1 MANDNALTSHVLRRL
16 TFGMHPERLA
26 QFEGWAPADVIEQ
39 LLAEPA
45 LEPVAPELGSDDDY
59 SQLPEWWLRVM
70 SRADAGV
77 HERMVW
83 FWHTLVTS
91 GLSKVNPALMYR
103 QHKVLREHALGNFRD
118 LLQAMAVDAAMLYWL
133 DGSGSTAEEPNE
145 NFAREVMELFALGR
159 DGDVHVY
166 GEADVRAGAKAFSGW
181 WVDGDNSNEVRFDS
195 ESGLTSTVQFLGAT
209 VRNAEDAINTIC
221 DHPQCARHIAGKLA
235 HFLCGIEPSEDRLSE
250 LATAF
255 ADSGLEIRSLVEAI
269 VRDVGFLDQRHN
281 RPRSSVEWL
290 ISLRHLFNTEI
301 ESYYLEG
308 LGQMPFDPPNVAG
321 WPGDNRWVSAGN
333 DLGKA
338 QIVSDRA
345 LDTATLD
352 ERDPVGD
359 VLARAGLFEVSDAT
373 ISVLTDAIEAVDS
386 RRDLSTLLHA
396 LVACSPEFSLA

>member
-26 QFEGWAPADVIEQ
+26 QFEGAAPADVIEQ

-45 LEPVAPELGSDDDY
+45 LEPAGPELGSDDDY

-83 FWHTLVTS
+83 FWHTLITS

-103 QHKVLREHALGNFRD
+103 QHKLLREHALGNFRD

-159 DGDVHVY
+159 NEDVY
-166 GEADVRAGAKAFSGW
+166 DEADVRAGAKAFAGW
-181 WVDGDNSNEVRFDS
+181 WVDGDNSDEVRFDPDS
-195 ESGLTSTVQFLGAT
+195 ALTSSVQFLGAT
-209 VRNAEDAINTIC
+209 VRNAEDAINAIC
-221 DHPQCARHIAGKLA
+221 DHPQCARHIAGRLA
-235 HFLCGIEPSEDRLSE
+235 HALAGSEPSEDRLSE
-250 LATAF
+250 LAAIFT
-255 ADSGLEIRSLVEAI
+255 DSGLEVRPLVEAI
-269 VRDVGFLDQRHN
+269 VRDIGFLDQRRN

-290 ISLRHLFNTEI
+290 ISLRHLFNVEI
-301 ESYYLEG
+301 EGYYLDG
-308 LGQMPFDPPNVAG
+308 LGQTPFDPPNVAG